1 MARASAIPAA
11 APPSMAWTH
20 APLVALGM
28 IIVIAIRLHE
38 FVPLARYMAPALL
51 ATFGGLGILL
61 MRTPALLRQEAL
73 RDPLTQLMLAYFGF
87 MIITVPFALWPGL
100 SVRSVQYMLPGVAM
114 LIGIRLCGT
123 RRVDLRFLA
132 TGFVFAA
139 AAYALYVRTSGY
151 MSLSGRLSAGTGMYD
166 SNDMASIMA
175 MTFPLAVGLARS
187 ERGVRRLLLAGAAV
201 LVITVAL
208 ASGSRGGMLGVLA
221 GALVLALG
229 MKGRFRVLALTGL
242 AVGTL
247 GLWTFSPTFHDRMS
261 SLGNLD
267 DDYNTT
273 HEVGRKQVWE
283 RGRQYIRENP
293 VLGVGVGNFPI
304 AEGDYFAVKYYGTR
318 GAKWSNA
325 HNAYVQAYA
334 ELGLIGGS
342 IFVLLLLYG
351 GYHGLRLWLGVRSR
365 DGPLLHEPQYLASLC
380 AYAVAA
386 IFLSHAYFM
395 PLFAVLAITGL
406 AARVAAQEAA
416 GAASPAG
423 APALERLTPAQLRW
437 LRSQAMVRTQ
447 GEA

>member
-1 MARASAIPAA
+1 MARVATMPAA
-11 APPSMAWTH
+11 APMSTAWAG

-28 IIVIAIRLHE
+28 IIIIAIRLHE

-61 MRTPALLRQEAL
+61 MRTPALLRQEAF
-73 RDPLTQLMLAYFGF
+73 RDPLTQLMVAYFAF

-100 SVRSVQYMLPGVAM
+100 AVRSLRYMLPGVAM

-123 RRVDLRFLA
+123 SRVSLRFLA
-132 TGFVFAA
+132 TGFVLTA
-139 AAYALYVRTSGY
+139 AAYALYVRTAGYVSGT
-151 MSLSGRLSAGTGMYD
+151 GRLSAGMGMYD

-187 ERGVRRLLLAGAAV
+187 ERGVRRLLLAAAAL

-208 ASGSRGGMLGVLA
+208 GSGSRGGMLGAIA
-221 GALVLALG
+221 GGLVLALG
-229 MKGRFRVLALTGL
+229 MKGRFRVLSLTVL
-242 AVGTL
+242 AAATA
-247 GLWTFSPTFHDRMS
+247 GLWTFSPTFHERMS

-267 DDYNTT
+267 EDYNTT

-293 VLGVGVGNFPI
+293 ILGVGVGNFPI

-325 HNAYVQAYA
+325 HNAYIQAYA

-342 IFVLLLLYG
+342 VFVLLLLFG

-365 DGPLLHEPQYLASLC
+365 DGPLLHEPQYLASVC

-406 AARVAAQEAA
+406 AARVAAAEAA
-416 GAASPAG
+416 GSGSAAGSQ
-423 APALERLTPAQLRW
+423 ALERLTPAQLRW